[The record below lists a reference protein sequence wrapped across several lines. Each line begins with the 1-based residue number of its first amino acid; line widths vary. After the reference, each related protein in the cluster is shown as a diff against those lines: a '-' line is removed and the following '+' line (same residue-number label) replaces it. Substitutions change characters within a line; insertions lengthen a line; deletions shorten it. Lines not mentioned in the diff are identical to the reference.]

1 MGSAAAAVAKSEDI
15 GRLKRLGFGTL
26 AECLLCVPKGYLD
39 YTRPLRQV
47 DERTQMGEFGYY
59 VLNVLKRKTFDSSSK
74 ESSYWKPGSSG
85 SIVRVQVDAEDDY
98 GTRVRISAFGNVYP
112 WKDVG
117 QGSEIHIYGKLST
130 YREYL
135 QIDAPQ
141 FVAERDRGRVACLYA
156 GKRGQVSGDSL
167 AAAVTRAVHD
177 ERKMEEAGYMLVA
190 QAQLH
195 EHEFPAVSGMASP
208 QELLRKLHLP
218 RTVAEGRKT
227 LEVARKLAAE
237 AVVRKAVAAKSRQP
251 VSQSAI
257 AIRKDIVDG
266 LIASLG
272 FALTGD
278 QAKAIQEIIHDLR
291 SAYPMRRLVSGDVGS
306 GKSIV
311 FMVPAVAAHLCGA
324 SVAILAPSQLVVEQ
338 LAREMRQ
345 LFPQVKVCEVLSGGK
360 AEEGILI
367 GTTALFKAAQKAKR
381 SFDFVVTDE
390 QHKFSVDQK
399 STLQSKHTNVL
410 EATATA
416 IPRTLALVHFGGM
429 DISILKDCP
438 VVKKITT
445 RITTKEDLPRLATFF
460 DQVLE
465 RKGQIAVIY
474 PFVDAGGKPVDGEEG
489 ERTKEQAA
497 SVEAAGRRWE
507 SRFPGR
513 VGVLH
518 GKMTGDE
525 KAAVIAAMHSHK
537 IDFLISSLVIEVGVT
552 LPSLKAMLIVDPD
565 RHGVSQIHQLRG
577 RVSRK
582 GGHGYVFLHV
592 GDAMQ
597 ADAMQ
602 RMELLVECSDGFT
615 LAERDMDLR
624 GFGDIESDSESQT
637 GTARGLFW
645 GITLSHKELAETSAR
660 MGVT

>member
-1 MGSAAAAVAKSEDI
+1 MEAAAALAQSEDI
-15 GRLKRLGFGTL
+15 GRLKRLGFTSL
-26 AECLLCVPKGYLD
+26 AECLLSVPKGFLD
-39 YTRPLRQV
+39 YTRPLRRI
-47 DERTQMGEFGYY
+47 DERSQMGEFCYY
-59 VLNVLKRKTFDSSSK
+59 ILHVLKRKTFDASNK
-74 ESSYWKPGSSG
+74 ESGYWKPGSPG
-85 SIVRVQVDAEDDY
+85 SIVRVQVDAEDET
-98 GTRVRISAFGNVYP
+98 GTAVRISAFGNVFP

-117 QGSEIHIYGKLST
+117 PGAEIHIYGKLTT
-130 YREYL
+130 YRDYL

-141 FVAERDRGRVACLYA
+141 FVAQRDRGRVATLYS

-167 AAAVTRAVHD
+167 AAAVVRAVHD
-177 ERKMEEAGYMLVA
+177 EKKMEEAGYMLVA

-195 EHEFPAVSGMASP
+195 AHEFPAMSGFADP
-208 QELLRKLHLP
+208 QELLRTLHLP
-218 RTVAEGRKT
+218 RSVAEGKKA

-237 AVVRKAVAAKSRQP
+237 AVVRKAVAAKARQP

-257 AIRKDIVDG
+257 PIRKDIVDT

-272 FALTGD
+272 FTLTGD
-278 QAKAIQEIIHDLR
+278 QSKAIQEIVHDLR

-338 LAREMRQ
+338 LAREMRH

-360 AEEGILI
+360 AEEGVLI

-381 SFDFVVTDE
+381 SFNLVITDE

-399 STLQSKHTNVL
+399 TALQSKHTNVL

-429 DISILKDCP
+429 DISVLKHCP
-438 VVKKITT
+438 VAKKITT
-445 RITTKEDLPRLATFF
+445 RITTKQDLPRLGKFF
-460 DQVLE
+460 DEVLA
-465 RKGQIAVIY
+465 RKGQVAVIY
-474 PFVDAGGKPVDGEEG
+474 PFVDAGGKPAEGEEG
-489 ERTKEQAA
+489 KRTKEQTA
-497 SVEAAGRRWE
+497 SVEAAGQRWE

-518 GKMTGDE
+518 GKMSGDE
-525 KAAVIAAMHSHK
+525 KAAVIAAMHAHK

-602 RMELLVECSDGFT
+602 RLELLVECSDGFT

-624 GFGDIESDSESQT
+624 GFGDIESDSDSQT
-637 GTARGLFW
+637 GTARTLFW
-645 GITLSHKELAETSAR
+645 GITLTHKELAETSAR